1 MAEYTP
7 PAVTRQSVLQDYLST
22 INNWHRDYIA
32 SGNGARG
39 SEAMANY
46 NRLGKLSELL
56 SMVGSESSSPETNP
70 FGVGGSAPT
79 LPTENRFA
87 SGLSDAESRLRALL
101 DNPDSIQQSG
111 AYKFRVKQGEDA
123 LQRQMGAKGMLN
135 SGNRLME
142 LTKYGQD
149 MASQEYDAQYGRLG
163 NLLGN
168 YTGGYTA
175 DRNSNINQ
183 FAAQSNAWNTAQGN
197 ADRNRLGFAQ
207 LNWEKSKPQFVSG
220 GSRSSSGGS
229 TFNAG
234 GITGSWNPDTDPTIQ
249 RMNRDSS
256 WNYDYSQ
263 GGQSLWRNTATGE
276 SAWSAG
282 GREGNPTQT
291 QFYGTPAWDRNSAR
305 RA

>member
-1 MAEYTP
+1 M
-7 PAVTRQSVLQDYLST
+7 AVTRDSLLEEIRATMDQNAIDNLAYT
-22 INNWHRDYIA
+22 
-32 SGNGARG
+32 RG
-39 SEAMANY
+39 YWSPGSSSLATQAKNSANKITQLKDL
-46 NRLGKLSELL
+46 LGMLGGSD
-56 SMVGSESSSPETNP
+56 SESSANP
-70 FGVGGSAPT
+70 FGPGGSAPT
-79 LPTENRFA
+79 VSTDNRFTA
-87 SGLSDAESRLRALL
+87 GLSDAESRLRALL

-123 LQRQMGAKGMLN
+123 LQRQMGARGMLN

-175 DRNSNINQ
+175 DKNANTNL

-234 GITGSWNPDTDPTIQ
+234 GITGSWDPE
-249 RMNRDSS
+249 RDPGIARLRQASIDAA
-256 WNYDYSQ
+256 NY
-263 GGQSLWRNTATGE
+263 
-276 SAWSAG
+276 
-282 GREGNPTQT
+282 
-291 QFYGTPAWDRNSAR
+291 
-305 RA
+305 

>member
-1 MAEYTP
+1 M
-7 PAVTRQSVLQDYLST
+7 AVTKDSIIQQYLDSIAKQGEYNKAYAATPYSSMYGSDPGHTQSAAM
-22 INNWHRDYIA
+22 I
-32 SGNGARG
+32 
-39 SEAMANY
+39 EANKQ
-46 NRLGKLSELL
+46 NQLKSLL
-56 SMVGSESSSPETNP
+56 SMGVFDESSASSANP
-70 FGVGGSAPT
+70 FSTGGGGGAPT
-79 LPTENRFA
+79 LSTSNRFEA
-87 SGLSDAESRLRALL
+87 GLSDAESRLRALL

-111 AYKFRVKQGEDA
+111 SYKFRVKQGEDA
-123 LQRQMGAKGMLN
+123 LQRQMGAKGMLT

-175 DRNSNINQ
+175 DKNANTNL

-234 GITGSWNPDTDPTIQ
+234 GITGSWDPE
-249 RMNRDSS
+249 RDPGIARLRQASIDAA
-256 WNYDYSQ
+256 NY
-263 GGQSLWRNTATGE
+263 
-276 SAWSAG
+276 
-282 GREGNPTQT
+282 
-291 QFYGTPAWDRNSAR
+291 
-305 RA
+305 

>member
-1 MAEYTP
+1 M
-7 PAVTRQSVLQDYLST
+7 AVTRQSLLDEIRASIDQQQAYANQSRAAYSGDWWSPAGASAASSAYNEVNKRNSLSQLLAAY
-22 INNWHRDYIA
+22 DS
-32 SGNGARG
+32 SGG
-39 SEAMANY
+39 SEA
-46 NRLGKLSELL
+46 S
-56 SMVGSESSSPETNP
+56 TNP
-70 FGVGGSAPT
+70 FSIGSGGGAPAVST
-79 LPTENRFA
+79 DNRFA
-87 SGLSDAESRLRALL
+87 SGLTDVESRLRALL

-175 DRNSNINQ
+175 DKNANTNL

-234 GITGSWNPDTDPTIQ
+234 GITGSWDPE
-249 RMNRDSS
+249 RDPGIARLRQASIDAA
-256 WNYDYSQ
+256 NY
-263 GGQSLWRNTATGE
+263 
-276 SAWSAG
+276 
-282 GREGNPTQT
+282 
-291 QFYGTPAWDRNSAR
+291 
-305 RA
+305 

>member
-1 MAEYTP
+1 M
-7 PAVTRQSVLQDYLST
+7 AVTRQS
-22 INNWHRDYIA
+22 
-32 SGNGARG
+32 
-39 SEAMANY
+39 
-46 NRLGKLSELL
+46 LL
-56 SMVGSESSSPETNP
+56 DEIRQSIDQQNQYAKVYGQNP
-70 FGVGGSAPT
+70 FGSNSGITQSAAWAEASKRQQLSDLLRMGDSSGWGDAEASTANPFSVGGSGGAPT
-79 LPTENRFA
+79 IPTDNRFA
-87 SGLSDAESRLRALL
+87 SGLTDAESRLRALL

-234 GITGSWNPDTDPTIQ
+234 GITGSWDPE
-249 RMNRDSS
+249 RDPGIARLRQASIDAY
-256 WNYDYSQ
+256 NY
-263 GGQSLWRNTATGE
+263 
-276 SAWSAG
+276 
-282 GREGNPTQT
+282 
-291 QFYGTPAWDRNSAR
+291 
-305 RA
+305 

>member
-1 MAEYTP
+1 MANYTP
-7 PAVTRQSVLQDYLST
+7 PAVTRQSLLQDYVDTL
-22 INNWHRDYIA
+22 NNWQSDYKSNSNA
-32 SGNGARG
+32 S
-39 SEAMANY
+39 AMSNF
-46 NRLGKLSELL
+46 NRMGKLRDLI
-56 SMVGSESSSPETNP
+56 SMVDSGDSSSSEFINP
-70 FGVGGSAPT
+70 FGAGGGSSAPAMST
-79 LPTENRFA
+79 DNRFSA
-87 SGLSDAESRLRALL
+87 GLSDAESRLRALL

-111 AYKFRVKQGEDA
+111 SYKFRVKQGEDA

-234 GITGSWNPDTDPTIQ
+234 GITGSWDPE
-249 RMNRDSS
+249 RDPGIARLRQASIDAA
-256 WNYDYSQ
+256 NY
-263 GGQSLWRNTATGE
+263 
-276 SAWSAG
+276 
-282 GREGNPTQT
+282 
-291 QFYGTPAWDRNSAR
+291 
-305 RA
+305 